1 MNPAAEAARGAY
13 LHRAA
18 PTDRA
23 ADQRACAPA
32 EGMDCIELTATTE
45 NRVIDLWEG
54 RWQAFYGPLLGPL
67 IGLASRKRVEDRVC
81 LIVVALA
88 AVMNS
93 LQAPGAG
100 WRIDLM
106 RHPDNSPRA
115 MVMTRVDLDARLAI
129 PIRLEGRNVR
139 VGDRRISL
147 GSSNAGR
154 DVLRLL
160 TEAAGGFFGA
170 ARRVH

>member
-1 MNPAAEAARGAY
+1 MIGTEPTRGGY
-13 LHRAA
+13 LHRAT
-18 PTDRA
+18 PTDPATEKRA
-23 ADQRACAPA
+23 RTPA
-32 EGMDCIELTATTE
+32 EGLDCVELAATAE
-45 NRVIDLWEG
+45 AEVAELWAA
-54 RWQAFYGPLLGPL
+54 RWAAFYGPLLGPL
-67 IGLASRKRVEDRVC
+67 IGLASRKSVADRVG

-88 AVMNS
+88 AVMNA
-93 LQAPGAG
+93 LQPTGVG
-100 WRIDLM
+100 WRVDLI

-115 MVMTRVDLDARLAI
+115 MVMTRADLDARAAI

-147 GSSNAGR
+147 GASNAGR
-154 DVLRLL
+154 DILRLL

>member
-1 MNPAAEAARGAY
+1 MTPATEPARGAY

-18 PTDRA
+18 PADRA
-23 ADQRACAPA
+23 ADERARAPT
-32 EGMDCIELTATTE
+32 EGMDCIELAATAE
-45 NRVIDLWEG
+45 AHVIELWAA
-54 RWQAFYGPLLGPL
+54 RWAAFYGALLGPL
-67 IGLASRKRVEDRVC
+67 IGLASRKRVEDRVG

-88 AVMNS
+88 AVINA
-93 LQAPGAG
+93 LQPPGVD
-100 WRIDLM
+100 WRVDLM
-106 RHPDNSPRA
+106 RHPDQSPRA
-115 MVMTRVDLDARLAI
+115 MILTRADVDARLAI
-129 PIRLEGRNVR
+129 PIRIEGRNVR

-160 TEAAGGFFGA
+160 TDAAGGFFGA